1 MTTGD
6 LTTRVLR
13 LGACAVAALSLA
25 AFWIGGGAG
34 AGGVL
39 GGGLLALLNFG
50 WLHREGAGVA
60 RRVAEGEAG
69 RVAWR
74 RLGLRQAVVLGG
86 LGVLIGF
93 GWGHPVGVAVG
104 LAAVP
109 PILIVEGL
117 RSARTAV

>member
-13 LGACAVAALSLA
+13 LGVCTVAALSVA
-25 AFWIGGGAG
+25 GFWIGGGTG
-34 AGGVL
+34 AAGVL

-50 WLHREGAGVA
+50 WLHREVAGVA
-60 RRVAEGEAG
+60 RRMAQGEPSG
-69 RVAWR
+69 VSWR
-74 RLGLRQAVVLGG
+74 RLGLRQAAVLGG
-86 LGVLIGF
+86 LGLLIGL

-104 LAAVP
+104 LASIP

-117 RSARTAV
+117 RSARAAA

>member
-13 LGACAVAALSLA
+13 LGVCTVAALSVAGL
-25 AFWIGGGAG
+25 WIGGGTG
-34 AGGVL
+34 AVGVL

-50 WLHREGAGVA
+50 WLHREVAAVA
-60 RRVAEGEAG
+60 RRMAAGESSG
-69 RVAWR
+69 VTWR
-74 RLGLRQAVVLGG
+74 RLGLRQAAVLGG
-86 LGVLIGF
+86 LGLLIGL

-104 LAAVP
+104 LASIP

-117 RSARTAV
+117 RSARAAA